1 MLTRAELIASIV
13 IESVSPIGLAVLGV
27 LIAATVIITVIR
39 FLTATAI
46 TAILISSV
54 GTILASIATTLIAM
68 LEQIIA
74 TLGLG
79 IAHAGAAFRTVAVLL
94 VGLAAVLALRLV
106 IGSELIAGG
115 LVPGLGLDDVLLV
128 TVAIAVTLAL
138 AAAAGLAA
146 RRVLGTLILALAR
159 VADGLRLV
167 ETPAVH
173 ALGSVAHKLKHF
185 GRIVSDLNHLGFDTG
200 LIQQSARFTTLF
212 WQHQGDHVA
221 GLASAGGTTG
231 AVHERLRVGRRLD
244 LHHKLHA
251 ADVNTTGG
259 HVGGHHDAHIT
270 GVEGSEI
277 AVALVL
283 AQIAVQFGGR
293 NAVLSQVLGE
303 LLGLELGAGKQD
315 TTASTGGQRT
325 YKLMLV
331 TARGFKH
338 MVGHQVRFGG
348 GRIDL
353 VHLGIMQEGVH
364 HFIHA
369 MIERGGEQHMLGV
382 GRNLLK
388 QSLDRRQEAHVGHFV
403 GLVDYHDFDGRKR
416 ERFLTQQI
424 LKTARAGDHDIGAGL
439 QITHLMDVLDTA
451 VNRGG
456 IHAKCARQRHQHV
469 IDLVGQ
475 LTGGGQHE
483 SARMGQE
490 IIGAA
495 LLKTCLLATLDFIAE
510 FLHRGL
516 AKRIIGSKTSDQRN
530 RKGEGLAGTGT
541 ASAEN
546 VAPGQRV
553 GQSIGLNGERG
564 LFSVR
569 REHAYQRSGYSKFTK
584 GNGFGFLAVIHREI
598 GGILEIIKIVTGHN
612 GLSCQRLRKLRKLSK
627 PSVRPLLC
635 L

>member
-1 MLTRAELIASIV
+1 MLVLRLI
-13 IESVSPIGLAVLGV
+13 
-27 LIAATVIITVIR
+27 
-39 FLTATAI
+39 
-46 TAILISSV
+46 
-54 GTILASIATTLIAM
+54 
-68 LEQIIA
+68 
-74 TLGLG
+74 
-79 IAHAGAAFRTVAVLL
+79 L
-94 VGLAAVLALRLV
+94 VGLAT
-106 IGSELIAGG
+106 
-115 LVPGLGLDDVLLV
+115 DVLVASFSLGNV
-128 TVAIAVTLAL
+128 LLATVAIAAMLTL
-138 AAAAGLAA
+138 AAAA
-146 RRVLGTLILALAR
+146 RLIASHIFGALVLALAR

-167 ETPAVH
+167 EAPAFH
-173 ALGSVAHKLKHF
+173 ALGAIAHKLKHF
-185 GRIVSDLNHLGFDTG
+185 GRIVGHFDHLGLDAS
-200 LIQQSARFTTLF
+200 LVQQSARFTTLF

-221 GLASAGGTTG
+221 GLAGAGGTTG

-244 LHHKLHA
+244 LHHELHA
-251 ADVNTTGG
+251 ADVDTTGG

-369 MIERGGEQHMLGV
+369 MIERGREQHMLGV

-403 GLVDYHDFDGRKR
+403 GLVDYHDLNGGKR

-439 QITHLMDVLDTA
+439 QITHLMDVLDAT

-456 IHAKCARQRHQHV
+456 IHPKRMGQRHEHV
-469 IDLVGQ
+469 IDLIGE

-490 IIGAA
+490 IIRAA
-495 LLKTCLLATLDFIAE
+495 LFKTYLLAALDLVAE

-553 GQSIGLNGERG
+553 RQSIGLNGECG
-564 LFSVR
+564 LFSVCR
-569 REHAYQRSGYSKFTK
+569 KHAHQRSGYAKFTK
-584 GNGFGFLAVIHREI
+584 GSGVGFFAVVHLKIS
-598 GGILEIIKIVTGHN
+598 GIVEIIKIVTGHN
-612 GLSCQRLRKLRKLSK
+612 GLSYQRLRKLRKLSK
-627 PSVRPLLC
+627 PSVRPLLR